1 MCTPILTISSVPSGQ
16 ARRRSPRPRKSRT
29 KLIFDQAT
37 TAVRMLAVLPKSR
50 SMPTYDTEGQFPAD
64 FQRITEDQRTQFM
77 AAVYHM
83 VDDLR
88 ARRPL
93 RNSLRV
99 RALQGHAGIF
109 D

>member
-1 MCTPILTISSVPSGQ
+1 
-16 ARRRSPRPRKSRT
+16 
-29 KLIFDQAT
+29 
-37 TAVRMLAVLPKSR
+37 MLAVLPKSR
-50 SMPTYDTEGQFPAD
+50 SMPTHDTEGQFPAD

-109 D
+109 DLSWDMPDGRATFRIDVPKSPGDTHIIWRRVGGHEVFKRP